1 VRRGALALAALLLVP
16 IPAGASLVRRG
27 PEPFSVAS
35 LAAWEGRTVTSVGQR
50 GRSVTRDYVVTREIR
65 TAVGAPLD
73 LIVLD
78 GDLRRLANLSVFSDI
93 RVEAAEDGA
102 SGVAITFV
110 FKESPA
116 YVPFVSFTYTEENG
130 FSIGPS
136 LSALNVQGRA
146 LRLSGRA
153 YWGGTNQY
161 WASVDWPWA
170 FGDTPHP
177 VNLLVA
183 HRNRTDELRGFEE
196 SSDEVTTRVGRYF
209 AGDRGRASANLSLFN
224 MRSDVV
230 GITLSDDL
238 SDHLLRAGFTVGLD
252 TRDSW
257 RDPRRGWQS
266 ELQVWRTTALDGPAD
281 SWSADLDLRRWIP
294 TATRQKLLLSSL
306 LTVQSGALGVDVPS
320 YLDYR
325 IGGANSVRGYA
336 VDDLGDDLSGKNQL
350 LGTAE
355 YSFTVM
361 PVRRWDIAFLSFAVG
376 LELAVF
382 GDAGIAWSEGR
393 QFALDRARG
402 GVGSGIR
409 LLVPGTEMVRFDV
422 GWSPDSGFHFHFA
435 SGAKPVAQ
443 RNRLR

>member
-1 VRRGALALAALLLVP
+1 VGYL
-16 IPAGASLVRRG
+16 
-27 PEPFSVAS
+27 
-35 LAAWEGRTVTSVGQR
+35 GRA
-50 GRSVTRDYVVTREIR
+50 VTREYVVTREIA
-65 TAVGAPLD
+65 TAAGAPLD
-73 LIVLD
+73 LATLD
-78 GDLRRLANLSVFSDI
+78 RDVRRLENLSVFSDI
-93 RVEAAEDGA
+93 RVEAVEDGA
-102 SGVAITFV
+102 DGVALTFV

-170 FGDTPHP
+170 YGETPHF

-183 HRNRTDELRGFEE
+183 HRDRADELRGFEE
-196 SSDEVTTRVGRYF
+196 SSEEVTFRLGRRF
-209 AGDRGRASANLSLFN
+209 AGDRGRLSANASLFN
-224 MRSDVV
+224 MRSDVD
-230 GITLSDDL
+230 GITLSGDND
-238 SDHLLRAGFTVGLD
+238 DHLLRAGFTVGMD

-266 ELQVWRTTALDGPAD
+266 ELSVWRTTAVDGPAD

-294 TATRQKLLLSSL
+294 TARRQKLLLSSL

-320 YLDYR
+320 YFDYR

-336 VDDLGDDLSGKNQL
+336 VDDLGEELSGKNQL
-350 LGTAE
+350 IGTAE
-355 YSFTVM
+355 YAFTVM

-376 LELAVF
+376 LEVAVF
-382 GDAGIAWSEGR
+382 ADAALAWSEGR
-393 QFALDRARG
+393 EFAMDRARG
-402 GVGSGIR
+402 GAGSGIR
-409 LLVPGTEMVRFDV
+409 LLVPGTEMVRFDL
-422 GWSPDSGFHFHFA
+422 GWSPDGGLHFHFA
-435 SGAKPVAQ
+435 SGTKPVAQ